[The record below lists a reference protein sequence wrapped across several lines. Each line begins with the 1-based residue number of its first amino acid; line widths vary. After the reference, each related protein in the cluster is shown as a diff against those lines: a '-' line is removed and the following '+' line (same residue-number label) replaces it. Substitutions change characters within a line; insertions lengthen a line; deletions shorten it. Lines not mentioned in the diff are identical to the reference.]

1 MQPYDLDTRR
11 LLAAERV
18 AQLKRDARQE
28 PARRRRVR
36 PHVPQVPWAER
47 RAATGEAA

>member
-11 LLAAERV
+11 LLAVERV
-18 AQLKRDARQE
+18 AQLKRDARQA

-36 PHVPQVPWAER
+36 PQVPYAPWTAR
-47 RAATGEAA
+47 RAPRPIDA